1 MSGPLDCV
9 IADLVM
15 MTSALRFGLL
25 ALLALALAA
34 CRNPRHQAMRELEK
48 RGVEVSGSSLLFAV
62 QAGDAEAVRL
72 LLKAGVY
79 PGQRDAAGNTPL
91 HVALDR
97 GHLAIAWGLI
107 ENGADLAAANPAGV
121 TPVSLAVFRGE
132 PALAGR
138 LLDAGAPA
146 EGLTPDG
153 DQVLPWAIRHGR
165 LVFVRRLMEGG
176 ADPHQK
182 DPAGNPLLHVA
193 IEAGRRDLA
202 DELLKLGADAA
213 AVNGAGES
221 SLVAALRKGWRDLIP
236 PLVRAGADP
245 NLADRDGR
253 VPLHAAI
260 HERDLPLAKLLAE
273 LGARPLGGS
282 WSAALWKSF
291 AERDLDLCRLLLNL
305 GVSPETR
312 DSAGRRPLEVALD
325 EDRADFLHLF
335 LCYGADGDALYYEA
349 SRRKLRHHVSL
360 LLAHGGQP
368 RPLPAPFLDTPLGL
382 AIRHGDAKAATML
395 LDRGTPPD
403 QPVAEGQSPLH
414 LAIVLGRPGI
424 VKELL
429 KRGIDANAPLG
440 PAVPDA
446 FLQLVRGGTLRWLL
460 RNDMNITPMMLA
472 ADCGCPE
479 TARALLAA
487 GAKTSVWTRRN
498 RMWPINIAARKGDV
512 KMMRVILGKDPH
524 VEQRRIVV
532 DLSDQQAVL
541 DDSSGFE
548 LYRSKISTGQKGY
561 ATPAGTFAITN
572 KYRNWTS
579 TIYAASMPCFQRLS
593 CSDFGFHQGHVPGYP
608 ASHGCIRVP
617 PGNAQKLF
625 ALTELGD
632 RVEIRP

>member
-1 MSGPLDCV
+1 MAYPF
-9 IADLVM
+9 IR
-15 MTSALRFGLL
+15 TGLA
-25 ALLALALAA
+25 ALLALTLPA
-34 CRNPRHQAMRELEK
+34 CRNMQRDAMKELER
-48 RGVEVSGSSLLFAV
+48 RGVEASGPSLLAAV
-62 QAGDAEAVRL
+62 QAGDADLAGL
-72 LLKAGVY
+72 LLQARVYAGH
-79 PGQRDAAGNTPL
+79 RDAAGNTPL
-91 HVALDR
+91 HLAIDR
-97 GHLAIAWGLI
+97 GNLAIAWSLI

-121 TPVSLAVFRGE
+121 TPVSLSVFRGE
-132 PALAGR
+132 TAMADR

-153 DQVLPWAIRHGR
+153 DMVLPWAIRNGR

-176 ADPHQK
+176 SDPHQK
-182 DPAGNPLLHVA
+182 DSAGNPLLHVA

-221 SLVAALRKGWRDLIP
+221 ALVAALRKNWRDLIP
-236 PLVRAGADP
+236 ALVRAGADP

-260 HERDLPLAKLLAE
+260 ADRDLPLARMLAG

-291 AERDLDLCRLLLNL
+291 ADRDLDLCRLLLGL
-305 GVSPETR
+305 GVSPESP
-312 DSAGRRPLEVALD
+312 DAAGRRPLEAALD
-325 EDRADFLHLF
+325 ADRADFLHLF
-335 LCYGADGDALYYEA
+335 LCYGADGDSLYYEA
-349 SRRKLRHHVSL
+349 SRRKLGHHVSL

-382 AIRHGDAKAATML
+382 AIRHGDTKAVEML

-414 LAIVLGRPGI
+414 LAIVLGRAKI

-440 PAVPDA
+440 PVVSDG
-446 FLQLVRGGTLRWLL
+446 FLRLVRGGTLRWLL
-460 RNDMNITPMMLA
+460 RNDRNITPMMLA

-479 TARALLAA
+479 TARALLSA
-487 GAKTSVWTRRN
+487 GGRTSVWTQRN

-512 KMMRVILGKDPH
+512 KMMRTILGKDPH

-532 DLSDQQAVL
+532 DLSDQKAVVY
-541 DDSSGFE
+541 DSSGFE
-548 LYRSKISTGQKGY
+548 LYQTRISTGKKGY

-572 KYRNWTS
+572 KYRTWTS
-579 TIYAASMPCFQRLS
+579 TLYDASMPCFQRLS
-593 CSDFGFHQGHVPGYP
+593 CSDFGFHQGNVPGYP

-617 PGNAQKLF
+617 AGNAQKLF

-632 RVEIRP
+632 RVEIQP